1 MNYAVTLI
9 SNTISYIC
17 LTALVTSND
26 VLQWVYT
33 IVFAIS
39 VIFPIVWNIV
49 KALKDKEMSKEEY
62 DDIQK
67 ELDDA
72 KKKLEDYMN
81 SGDSDD
87 DSKEDSD
94 VHTSK

>member
-39 VIFPIVWNIV
+39 VIFPIVWNII

-72 KKKLEDYMN
+72 KKKLEEYMN

-94 VHTSK
+94 VHTTK